1 MQYSGSFIPQG
12 MQQPPPGGA
21 VSRPPL
27 NRERALYHVMH
38 TSHGYNFAR
47 IPFSIPNFRGT
58 ENIKIIEK
66 VYCNNNTVG
75 LV

>member
-27 NRERALYHVMH
+27 NRERAFYRVMH

-47 IPFSIPNFRGT
+47 ILFSIPYFRGT
-58 ENIKIIEK
+58 ENTKIIEK
-66 VYCNNNTVG
+66 VCWNNRTVG